1 MNSYPTD
8 DSSNRIRGVIDGVI
22 GTEDPEELM
31 MELMDALNDTVTPV
45 PNVGQ
50 YYIFVY
56 TPKTPNIT
64 YDQNPFV
71 AVTDVFAWG
80 FRGINF
86 HWGQTRQYT
95 WTEIARQVYEV
106 TNAEKN
112 DLNTIPFA
120 RFLLNT

>member
-1 MNSYPTD
+1 MSRVRSIRQSLTGMENPD
-8 DSSNRIRGVIDGVI
+8 D
-22 GTEDPEELM
+22 LM

-71 AVTDVFAWG
+71 AVTDIFAWG

-95 WTEIARQVYEV
+95 WTEIAGQLYEV